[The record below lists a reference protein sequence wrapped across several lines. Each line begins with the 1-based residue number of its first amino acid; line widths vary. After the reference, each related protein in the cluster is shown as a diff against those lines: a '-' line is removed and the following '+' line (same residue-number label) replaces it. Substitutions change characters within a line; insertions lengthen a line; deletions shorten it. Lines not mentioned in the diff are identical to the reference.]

1 MKKIT
6 IILAITSW
14 LLALFTLIQAYL
26 TDNLLSLLPI
36 YAYNSP
42 QGRLGWSLTV
52 AIILSILSFILKQS
66 KK

>member
-14 LLALFTLIQAYL
+14 LLASFTLIQAYL
-26 TDNLLSLLPI
+26 TQNLLSLLPI
-36 YAYNSP
+36 YAHNSP
-42 QGRLGWSLTV
+42 QGPLGWSLTV
-52 AIILSILSFILKQS
+52 AIIFSILSIVLKQP

>member
-6 IILAITSW
+6 LILAITSW
-14 LLALFTLIQAYL
+14 LLASFTLIQAYL

-42 QGRLGWSLTV
+42 QGLLGWSLTV
-52 AIILSILSFILKQS
+52 AIIFSILSIVLKQP